1 MLSRPSDDG
10 HTPFGDI
17 YVSQSPD
24 MCHWGKH
31 RLVMRR
37 GGDEVGQW
45 WQRTKVGAGPSRS
58 KPTTVG

>member
-24 MCHWGKH
+24 MCHWGMH

-37 GGDEVGQW
+37 GGGEVGQW
-45 WQRTKVGAGPSRS
+45 WQRTKVGRRTDSD
-58 KPTTVG
+58 